1 MRDGLLRIDIP
12 ALPETPDVNVSV
24 SAAAPTE
31 DLSEPRAS
39 AQLPVPGC
47 AAEDVTVVIKE
58 QPSSRTLLIFARG
71 SLLERLR
78 LPMRSLP
85 AQAAAWCVN
94 GLLSVSVPLRAV
106 SEEAVPINATAL
118 RLPETPSTDV
128 SLLSTPVPGLAA
140 TDISATLRGRAL
152 QITSAKAPAGGRPLA
167 LSLRLP
173 PGLHASDLR
182 ASCQHG
188 LLNITTARPAP
199 MRRTVPLNAPE
210 PAAAE
215 AEMVE
220 AEPEAAGPTAE
231 PEAAEA
237 A

>member
-1 MRDGLLRIDIP
+1 LDLVEWKLRVAAGE
-12 ALPETPDVNVSV
+12 ALPLPQ
-24 SAAAPTE
+24 
-31 DLSEPRAS
+31 
-39 AQLPVPGC
+39 AQIPQRGHAIEVRLY
-47 AAEDVTVVIKE
+47 AEDPE
-58 QPSSRTLLIFARG
+58 AGFLPG
-71 SLLERLR
+71 SGRLERLR
-78 LPMRSLP
+78 LPLRSLP
-85 AQAAAWCVN
+85 AQATAWCVN
-94 GLLSVSVPLRAV
+94 GLVSVSVPLRAV

-118 RLPETPSTDV
+118 PETPSSDV
-128 SLLSTPVPGLAA
+128 SLLSAPVPGLAA
-140 TDISATLRGRAL
+140 ADINATLRGRAL
-152 QITSAKAPAGGRPLA
+152 SSTSARAPAGGRPLA

-188 LLNITTARPAP
+188 LLNITTARPAS

-220 AEPEAAGPTAE
+220 AAEPEAAEPEAAGPAAE
-231 PEAAEA
+231 PAAAEA

>member
-85 AQAAAWCVN
+85 AQATAWCVN

-106 SEEAVPINATAL
+106 SEEAVPINASAL
-118 RLPETPSTDV
+118 PDTPSTHV
-128 SLLSTPVPGLAA
+128 SLLSAPVPGLAA
-140 TDISATLRGRAL
+140 ADISATLRGRAL
-152 QITSAKAPAGGRPLA
+152 QVTSSKAPAGGRPLA